1 LFLTFVVVG
10 GGYSGVETAGQISD
24 LLRNVHRFYP
34 RLDPKEFRLVLVHN
48 GPCLLPQMAEKYG
61 PVVEKQPREW
71 HKFESKP
78 YHLEIHFYKDKADA
92 ITYLNWVG
100 QPTAFAKD
108 EIEKLLQRS
117 SAARWSVVDDS
128 PEATMF
134 VVKGFTGIHMKL
146 DHILIVATDGSWSA
160 GPHRPPK
167 RKQRN

>member
-1 LFLTFVVVG
+1 MKLLTFVIVTMVLIAG
-10 GGYSGVETAGQISD
+10 AAPGQIGYT
-24 LLRNVHRFYP
+24 LQQ
-34 RLDPKEFRLVLVHN
+34 
-48 GPCLLPQMAEKYG
+48 CTTKYG
-61 PVVEKQPREW
+61 SVVEKQPREW

-100 QPTAFAKD
+100 QPKAFAKN

-134 VVKGFTGIHMKL
+134 VVKGFTAIHLKL
-146 DHILIVATDGSWSA
+146 DHILIVATDGYMERGTASA
-160 GPHRPPK
+160 AEAEAAK
-167 RKQRN
+167 LKN